1 LVGREKEAV
10 PGVEANMRTIGLP
23 EIIAICGVL
32 TLFGFALVLLVGALR
47 WKQSRSVQRA
57 LIDKLASGNDLGTFL
72 QSPAGD
78 KFMRGI
84 ANGESTARS
93 IITSIQRGIVV
104 LVVGLGTSMLGDSV
118 PFTIRIIG
126 FLLVSLGAGLL
137 IAAFVSSR
145 VARRWQLLGQDSVTR
160 DK

>member
-1 LVGREKEAV
+1 MRE
-10 PGVEANMRTIGLP
+10 IGLP

-32 TLFGFALVLLVGALR
+32 VLFGFALVLLIGALR
-47 WKQSRSVQRA
+47 WKQSRSVQRT
-57 LIDKLASGNDLGTFL
+57 LIDKLAAGNELATFL

-84 ANGESTARS
+84 ADGESPARS

-104 LVVGLGTSMLGDSV
+104 LVVGLGTLMLGGSV
-118 PFTIRIIG
+118 PSAVRVIG

-145 VARRWQLLGQDSVTR
+145 VARRWQLLAQDSIPR